1 MHILVHVRNFSA
13 SNNWFINQTSYNW
26 FGQQTYTEEV
36 FDVEVSK
43 RFFGLSDANDDVLR
57 LARIMSLLMPIFSL
71 TLMISSTFFMIFV
84 AEAVGGGDFIQGL
97 GIVGGLVVLQMAV
110 STILDYP
117 TGALADLVGQR
128 FVLASAFLTY
138 GAAFLLVSLVTSSTP
153 LSLLVLI
160 YAIQG
165 FAQSQQSG
173 TLATWFDNNYRVA
186 VPTDQDRKQ
195 YGVFQA
201 RVGMIF
207 QIAATLSLI
216 PGAVIA
222 TILGRAWVFQLQGVL
237 CIVIAVLVLRVVKD
251 LPGVKAEKEQE
262 NSSRISAGEYVGL
275 LKGGVTYLLEE
286 PWVKYVIIGSMMATS
301 TVMVWGNLI
310 LFPMYFS
317 YLLTDVAVSSYRTL
331 LFTPGVVARERSG
344 FWSRRFDPKT
354 WIPRFRL
361 MQAGGFAFYIIFAA
375 IMFFFPPPVAG
386 GILLELVLP
395 FTDVVIMTIPAGS
408 VLPIIFI
415 AITFSLT
422 MIAAACAD
430 ILTQREMLDVIP
442 NNIRNSMYSLQPTIA
457 MIFAMPQIAIFG
469 WLIPIIG
476 FPVTLVSIGLIN
488 VIGVVIIRKG
498 LHQPKPAERADASQV
513 PSHENGSSFPEE
525 EKSTVETVVDLTE

>member
-1 MHILVHVRNFSA
+1 MTI
-13 SNNWFINQTSYNW
+13 
-26 FGQQTYTEEV
+26 
-36 FDVEVSK
+36 
-43 RFFGLSDANDDVLR
+43 
-57 LARIMSLLMPIFSL
+57 LMPIFSL

-128 FVLASAFLTY
+128 FILASAFLTY
-138 GAAFLLVSLVTSSTP
+138 GAAFFLVSLVTSFTP
-153 LSLLVLI
+153 LSLLVVI
-160 YAIQG
+160 YALQG

-173 TLATWFDNNYRVA
+173 TLATWFDNNYRAA
-186 VPTDQDRKQ
+186 VPADTDRKQ

-201 RVGMIF
+201 RMGMMF

-216 PGAVIA
+216 PGAVLA
-222 TILGRAWVFQLQGVL
+222 TILGRAWVFQVQGVL
-237 CIVIAVLVLRVVKD
+237 CVVIALVVLRVVQD
-251 LPGVKAEKEQE
+251 LPQVKAEKEAE
-262 NSSRISAGEYVGL
+262 NKPRISGAEYVGL

-286 PWVKYVIIGSMMATS
+286 PWVKYVIIGSMLATS

-331 LFTPGVVARERSG
+331 LFTPGVVGRERSG
-344 FWSRRFDPKT
+344 IWSRRFDPKA

-375 IMFFFPPPVAG
+375 IMFFFPPPMGAG
-386 GILLELVLP
+386 PGLDLIIP
-395 FTDVVIMTIPAGS
+395 FTTTVFMTIPTAS
-408 VLPIIFI
+408 IVPIILI
-415 AITFSLT
+415 ALTFTFTLISG
-422 MIAAACAD
+422 ACAD

-457 MIFAMPQIAIFG
+457 MIFAMPQIAVFG
-469 WLIPIIG
+469 WLIPIMG
-476 FPVTLVSIGLIN
+476 FPATLVCIGLIN
-488 VIGVVIIRKG
+488 VVGVLIIRKG
-498 LHQPKPAERADASQV
+498 LHQPKPAERTSDSQV
-513 PSHENGSSFPEE
+513 PPPEDIDSLPEE
-525 EKSTVETVVDLTE
+525 DEIVEIIVE